1 MEEIE
6 KLYNVLVDQGLFDK
20 TLDEFKVKFEES
32 AYVDRVYDAVVDQG
46 LFDKTKEDFTEK
58 YSVKKK
64 SKKTIRY
71 SIQRMVC
78 RGLLRLLTPTVKYLK
93 TKATA

>member
-1 MEEIE
+1 MDEIE

-58 YSVKKK
+58 YSAKKK
-64 SKKTIRY
+64 SKKIKLHVFVNPIRNIY
-71 SIQRMVC
+71 QNKIN
-78 RGLLRLLTPTVKYLK
+78 Y
-93 TKATA
+93 